1 MNVNVLE
8 DAGPRSIK
16 VAMAKH
22 RTCGQ
27 APPCSAEK
35 ALKERP
41 VAHLQEQSV
50 NVEAWREVIN
60 YDAEEYEEKLCRSYR
75 KGQQRKDRENANG
88 LMRYGYS
95 A

>member
-8 DAGPRSIK
+8 DAGPQGIK

-22 RTCGQ
+22 RTRGQ
-27 APPCSAEK
+27 ALPCSAEK

-50 NVEAWREVIN
+50 KVEAWREVMN

-75 KGQQRKDRENANG
+75 KGQKRKEKENANG
-88 LMRYGYS
+88 LMRYS